1 MLCTILGVDRKVFKK
16 DKRSKWE
23 IYHDILTAIN
33 NESTGGYVR
42 PTRIQFQSNMSYNN
56 LIHYLTE
63 LESRQ
68 MIKRDPISLTQK
80 GFEYFRNCSAVKDL
94 VHKLGLDR
102 I

>member
-1 MLCTILGVDRKVFKK
+1 MLCTILDVDRKVFKK

-33 NESTGGYVR
+33 NESAGGDVR

-63 LESRQ
+63 LENRQ

-80 GFEYFRNCSAVKDL
+80 GFEYFRNCSAVKEL